1 MLPRGAH
8 GDRDPEVGGG
18 PVSGNGGGGG
28 GGGGAGANLVD
39 LRHIVKPVDE
49 RDGILKL
56 IDFGKS
62 CIVLN
67 GKTYSVDDEACESY
81 DLLILIASLLN
92 HGMLKPLER
101 QFREL
106 LEGQT
111 APPRYPI
118 KNLYDILQSASGAAK
133 LPPFHM
139 TYKTFYMD
147 RPTSIWRNP
156 DDSLLRWFTSE
167 IYEKN
172 LTPAKFAVYWDT
184 YVKALRDTYVKA
196 LPCIGPAGGGGCRMQ
211 GGGLRKRRMGHTL
224 AKKRFQRK
232 KSQRGTRKY
241 KNRH

>member
-8 GDRDPEVGGG
+8 GDRYPEVGGG

-28 GGGGAGANLVD
+28 GGGGDGANLVD

-106 LEGQT
+106 MEGQT

-172 LTPAKFAVYWDT
+172 LTPAKFAEYWDR
-184 YVKALRDTYVKA
+184 YVKAP
-196 LPCIGPAGGGGCRMQ
+196 PCVGGGCGVQ
-211 GGGLRKRRMGHTL
+211 GGGLRKRRMGRTL
-224 AKKRFQRK
+224 AKRRFQRK

-241 KNRH
+241 RTRKYKNRH